1 MYLII
6 TEANLQYIYR
16 KRQRIHQN
24 LCTLKNIRKLIL
36 EAEENCSEIEVNIQK
51 NEKQEGAH
59 ICGQN

>member
-16 KRQRIHQN
+16 KRQRINQN
-24 LCTLKNIRKLIL
+24 LCTLRNIRKLIL